1 MSERDVTRVLIA
13 FDCAQPG
20 SEVLRRLPQLLGS
33 EQLALTGLYVE
44 DEDLLRAARLPG
56 LREIS
61 PTGQLLELSLERI
74 ERELEADHARIRAR
88 FEEVARDL
96 RFHHSFEVTRGRLT
110 DAICAAAE
118 RSDFVLV
125 SRTLRA
131 SGLQPRPAPQFGPL
145 LAQAKSVLFVNE
157 PWSSGHAVV
166 VLGANAAA
174 LAAARTIA
182 SAESLELVV
191 ALPVAAEPP
200 ATLPREAVVERLP
213 EWSED
218 AIARLCSHHD
228 ARLLVVAPG
237 EPLDTAALLAG
248 LMDRLPCSLLKLA

>member
-166 VLGANAAA
+166 VLGA
-174 LAAARTIA
+174 
-182 SAESLELVV
+182 
-191 ALPVAAEPP
+191 VAAEPP